1 MSGPGHRPAT
11 SPRRTPRT
19 TPPQHGRAGRAGA
32 VPAGAGA
39 DGDDPGAPRQR
50 AARLRQPA
58 VGRAALRI
66 WFALLIVAAGCLVA
80 AAVHHE
86 FAFWLVSD
94 LAALQA
100 VRIALMALA
109 VGWAALFF
117 DAWRL
122 GQPLTLRMSHRRA
135 AVGING
141 ILCFSVAA
149 VLLFGAHLVGV
160 QRDFIQTMFG
170 SGDATGAHDGRYNV
184 LLLGGD
190 SGVDRWGLRPDSITV
205 ASIDAETGHTVLV
218 SLPRNMQNFPFAKGS
233 VMHQQFP
240 QGLRLRALHA
250 QRRQHLGHG
259 QQGAVR
265 QGQEPRHRRDD
276 LGGRGDHRAEDQLLG
291 DGQPQGVPDLVDAV
305 GGVTLNVR
313 QRIPIGGLGS
323 DVYDYI
329 EPGKQKLTG
338 FQTQWYA
345 RARDGSDDYSRM
357 ARQKCVM
364 AAMLDQLD
372 PTDRA
377 QELPE
382 DRQGQL
388 GHGQTSIPAS
398 EVDRFIGLA
407 IKARDQKISTLS
419 IVPPM
424 FDTYEP
430 DARLIR
436 QKVAEAIDAA
446 EGNAPK
452 KAAGR
457 PTTDGTKKP
466 GKASPK
472 TPTTGHRRLGRLAER
487 GVRRQRV
494 PGPRHRLLRQPA
506 AASARIVGAR
516 T

>member
-1 MSGPGHRPAT
+1 
-11 SPRRTPRT
+11 
-19 TPPQHGRAGRAGA
+19 
-32 VPAGAGA
+32 
-39 DGDDPGAPRQR
+39 
-50 AARLRQPA
+50 
-58 VGRAALRI
+58 
-66 WFALLIVAAGCLVA
+66 
-80 AAVHHE
+80 
-86 FAFWLVSD
+86 
-94 LAALQA
+94 
-100 VRIALMALA
+100 MALA

-117 DAWRL
+117 DAWRI

-170 SGDATGAHDGRYNV
+170 SGDASGAHDGRYNV

-205 ASIDAETGHTVLV
+205 ASIDAETGRTVLV

-233 VMHQQFP
+233 VMHEQFP
-240 QGLRLRALHA
+240 QGFDCEHCMLNGVNTWAMDNTELFGKAENPGIDA
-250 QRRQHLGHG
+250 TIS
-259 QQGAVR
+259 AVEGITGLKMNYWAMVNLKGFR
-265 QGQEPRHRRDD
+265 
-276 LGGRGDHRAEDQLLG
+276 
-291 DGQPQGVPDLVDAV
+291 DLVDAV

-372 PTDRA
+372 PTDVLKNFQKIA
-377 QELPE
+377 KASSAMV
-382 DRQGQL
+382 
-388 GHGQTSIPAS
+388 QTSIPAS

-407 IKARDQKISTLS
+407 LKARDQKVSTLS
-419 IVPPM
+419 IVPPL

-430 DARLIR
+430 DAKLIR
-436 QKVAEAIDAA
+436 TKVAEAIDTA
-446 EGNAPK
+446 EGTAPK
-452 KAAGR
+452 AADAEG
-457 PTTDGTKKP
+457 DAQAKP
-466 GKASPK
+466 GKNKNPK
-472 TPTTGHRRLGRLAER
+472 QPDAVTGGSVGSLSEGY
-487 GVRRQRV
+487 
-494 PGPRHRLLRQPA
+494 A
-506 AASARIVGAR
+506 ANESQDLDNAC
-516 T
+516 

>member
-1 MSGPGHRPAT
+1 M
-11 SPRRTPRT
+11 
-19 TPPQHGRAGRAGA
+19 
-32 VPAGAGA
+32 
-39 DGDDPGAPRQR
+39 
-50 AARLRQPA
+50 
-58 VGRAALRI
+58 VG
-66 WFALLIVAAGCLVA
+66 VGCLVVA
-80 AAVHHE
+80 ALHHE

-94 LAALQA
+94 LAALQT

-117 DAWRL
+117 DAWRI

-170 SGDATGAHDGRYNV
+170 SGDASGAHDGRYNV

-205 ASIDAETGHTVLV
+205 ASIDAETGRTVLV

-233 VMHQQFP
+233 VMHRAVP
-240 QGLRLRALHA
+240 AGVRLRALHA
-250 QRRQHLGHG
+250 QRRQHLGRWTTRSCSARPRTPASTRRSS
-259 QQGAVR
+259 AVEGITGLKINYWAMVNLKGFR
-265 QGQEPRHRRDD
+265 
-276 LGGRGDHRAEDQLLG
+276 
-291 DGQPQGVPDLVDAV
+291 DLVDAV

-364 AAMLDQLD
+364 AAMLDQLE
-372 PTDRA
+372 PTDVLKNFQKIARA
-377 QELPE
+377 SSAMV
-382 DRQGQL
+382 
-388 GHGQTSIPAS
+388 QTSIPAG

-407 IKARDQKISTLS
+407 LKARDQKVSTLS
-419 IVPPM
+419 IVPPI

-430 DARLIR
+430 DAKLI
-436 QKVAEAIDAA
+436 QA
-446 EGNAPK
+446 EGGRGDRHRRGQRTQGRGRGERR
-452 KAAGR
+452 AGQA
-457 PTTDGTKKP
+457 GKNKKP
-466 GKASPK
+466 KQPDA
-472 TPTTGHRRLGRLAER
+472 GHRWLGRLAER
-487 GVRRQRV
+487 RVRRQRV
-494 PGPRHRLLRQPA
+494 PGPRQRLLRL
-506 AASARIVGAR
+506 SARRPSVCRSAVLGWTQCPPRPCSPSTATRCCTGPSTRRRAR
-516 T
+516 CTARPTVRRGGRCAGC